1 MAYEAKDGKKFG
13 NRQKMQAYDERGKS
27 EPKQESEG
35 GEGSDMS
42 SQDIGEVV
50 AQHGP
55 ADKVEIE
62 HDHAAGKHHVT
73 SHHGGKKHH
82 SEHGSAAEA
91 HMHGARAAG
100 VEEQQ
105 ESPQFEAGEQ
115 AGAKEYGGGIPGM

>member
-1 MAYEAKDGKKFG
+1 MSYDAKDGKKFG
-13 NRQKMQAYDERGKS
+13 NRQKMQAYDERSKS
-27 EPKQESEG
+27 EPKQEAAGAG
-35 GEGSDMS
+35 GDVSQ
-42 SQDIGEVV
+42 QDIGEVV

-55 ADKVEIE
+55 AEKVEIE

-91 HMHGARAAG
+91 HMHGAQAAG
-100 VEEQQ
+100 VNEEQQ

-115 AGAKEYGGGIPGM
+115 AGA